1 VLFDPDGMGWFHSVG
16 VVCVFKDLP
25 ASDTFRMLSR
35 LSIFIVPH
43 RRRRSRVPSITAASW

>member
-43 RRRRSRVPSITAASW
+43 RRRRSRVPSITAASC